1 MCIERLH
8 AWGGFLMHTAHQGDA
23 VGHALQRVEDGRVE
37 QLFRGNVQ
45 ELQGKEGPGLTLDSA
60 WFSRMYSWIG

>member
-1 MCIERLH
+1 
-8 AWGGFLMHTAHQGDA
+8 MHTAHQGDA